1 MKKLTIYLDD
11 NIINKAKEIAKKNN
25 ISISKIVSEYI
36 KLLDNTGKDA
46 KYEIS
51 PLVKEISGILNEDK
65 ENYYKLKKEYYKHLK
80 RKHL

>member
-1 MKKLTIYLDD
+1 
-11 NIINKAKEIAKKNN
+11 
-25 ISISKIVSEYI
+25 
-36 KLLDNTGKDA
+36 LLDNTGKDA